1 MVDNVALSWNQTAAA
16 LLILAG
22 VCGPNYTGFVLKE
35 IIAWIAELAV
45 SVLVVGVTVGGLDYA
60 LSVDEGP
67 SAVAAL
73 N

>member
-1 MVDNVALSWNQTAAA
+1 M
-16 LLILAG
+16 
-22 VCGPNYTGFVLKE
+22 KE